1 MRGRVL
7 DNTSDYG
14 TMSNQVDDQY
24 LDDLIPNLNLSGDSF
39 DNDNTVFN
47 DITIQERRD
56 RIESIINDIM
66 SVPKLA
72 EAGLSQRGA
81 VSQEK
86 IRKYLSH
93 EDLSSRNVT
102 SMSGGGIISKNGGK
116 TSSRS
121 FGLKRTSSINRN
133 ETKKEIKS
141 RQEIQIKDSI
151 IPRNRINSSLN
162 KQEKNMQNG
171 QGLKNSKP
179 IRKPKIIATTN
190 KLQNV
195 TKKAEEKLDMTSV
208 DSVPFVENNEEEISS
223 HMVQLGQ
230 DTQEELAFHP
240 PTLGDDTT
248 QIQTNFSTSF
258 EASTDMAPEFKNQFE
273 VPSEDLAL
281 SGGTNSRNFLLE
293 NRNVASNRKGSGRNT
308 ANSEGQGGSAGSRH
322 KAGKVPKYLKQ
333 RQQQW
338 KDEAQAIID
347 SAPDP
352 DCPPGHVRLPEP
364 DRLQQLSD
372 MKSSHSALLD
382 DLNRLPVSKDTRRV
396 IEKRREIEGLL
407 AGLDE
412 GIRIYSRSKVFIKK
426 PD

>member
-39 DNDNTVFN
+39 NNETVFN
-47 DITIQERRD
+47 DITVQERRD

-72 EAGLSQRGA
+72 EAGLTQRGA

-93 EDLSSRNVT
+93 ENLSSRNVT
-102 SMSGGGIISKNGGK
+102 SMSGGGGGGILSKNSGK

-133 ETKKEIKS
+133 EAKKENNT

-151 IPRNRINSSLN
+151 IPRNRINSTLN
-162 KQEKNMQNG
+162 KQNQHEKKLQNG
-171 QGLKNSKP
+171 HGPKNSKP
-179 IRKPKIIATTN
+179 IRKPKLASTT
-190 KLQNV
+190 KKFQDV
-195 TKKAEEKLDMTSV
+195 TKKATEKLDMNSL
-208 DSVPFVENNEEEISS
+208 DNISLAGNKEAEFSS
-223 HMVQLGQ
+223 HVVQLGQ
-230 DTQEELAFHP
+230 DTQEELAFHA

-258 EASTDMAPEFKNQFE
+258 ETSTDMGQEFDNE
-273 VPSEDLAL
+273 ELPASV
-281 SGGTNSRNFLLE
+281 GINSRNFLHE
-293 NRNVASNRKGSGRNT
+293 NRNSAAQRKGSGRST
-308 ANSEGQGGSAGSRH
+308 ANSEGPGGSAGSRH
-322 KAGKVPKYLKQ
+322 KAGQVPKYLKQ

-364 DRLQQLSD
+364 DRLQQLSE